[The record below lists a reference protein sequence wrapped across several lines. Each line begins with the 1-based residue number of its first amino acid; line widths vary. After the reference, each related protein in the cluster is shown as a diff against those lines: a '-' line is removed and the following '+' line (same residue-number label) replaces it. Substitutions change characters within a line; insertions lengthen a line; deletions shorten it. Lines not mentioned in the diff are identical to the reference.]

1 MVERTVWFQ
10 IRDKVDDSTTLVL
23 TYHPALN
30 LLNEILRKAQKH
42 VLKSSRLHNALPS
55 TARVEF
61 RNTKTIRDKLLRSK
75 LKEFIYKDAGTNV
88 CGNSNCDIYKK
99 NWKWRQF
106 ESKVTKK
113 KYRISFQFDGNSCG
127 VGYLLTCLKNYV
139 GSTVARFR
147 LRFNQCKP
155 NIKLNGEGRR
165 GFKQ

>member
-30 LLNEILRKAQKH
+30 LLNEILRKAQKY

-88 CGNSNCDIYKK
+88 CGNSNCDICKK
-99 NWKWRQF
+99 N
-106 ESKVTKK
+106 
-113 KYRISFQFDGNSCG
+113 
-127 VGYLLTCLKNYV
+127 
-139 GSTVARFR
+139 
-147 LRFNQCKP
+147 
-155 NIKLNGEGRR
+155 
-165 GFKQ
+165 

>member
-99 NWKWRQF
+99 N
-106 ESKVTKK
+106 
-113 KYRISFQFDGNSCG
+113 
-127 VGYLLTCLKNYV
+127 
-139 GSTVARFR
+139 
-147 LRFNQCKP
+147 
-155 NIKLNGEGRR
+155 
-165 GFKQ
+165 